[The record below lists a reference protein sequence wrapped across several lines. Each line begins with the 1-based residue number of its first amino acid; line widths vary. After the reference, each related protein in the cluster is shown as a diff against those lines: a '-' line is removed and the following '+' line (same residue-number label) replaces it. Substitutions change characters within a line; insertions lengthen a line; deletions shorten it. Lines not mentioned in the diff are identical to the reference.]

1 MFEKHFDFVQ
11 TPFGKDIPASVLFSS
26 RAFRELT
33 EKLRYAVERAQMMC
47 LTGDIGAGKSTAIRA
62 VAQQL
67 SSALFKFIY
76 VPNPVMMIREMYR
89 DLLRE
94 LQINPPWATS
104 DSRRLLRETFCS
116 LRQEGQIPVLVI
128 DEAHCLSPAAL
139 EELRMLTNF
148 EMDAYPVFSLIL
160 SGHPELSRIL
170 SRRGNEALSQRL
182 TLRYH
187 LIGLDKQ
194 ETKDYVAYHTKLAGA
209 ARPIFT
215 EDAIAHLFQ
224 FSQGIP
230 RRINALALRG
240 LETAYLQG
248 VQIVDGNIMELV
260 TSETIY

>member
-1 MFEKHFDFVQ
+1 MFEKHFGFTQ
-11 TPFGKDIPASVLFSS
+11 TPFGKDIPTSALFSS
-26 RAFRELT
+26 RAYRELT
-33 EKLRYAVERAQMMC
+33 EKLRYAIERAQMMC
-47 LTGDIGAGKSTAIRA
+47 LTGDIGAGKSTAIRT

-76 VPNPVMMIREMYR
+76 VPNPVMVTREIYR

-94 LQINPPWATS
+94 LQIDPPWATS
-104 DSRRLLRETFCS
+104 EARRRLRETFYS

-128 DEAHCLSPAAL
+128 DEAHSLSPSVL

-160 SGHPELSRIL
+160 SGHPELSRTL
-170 SRRGNEALSQRL
+170 ARRGNEALAQRL

-187 LIGLDKQ
+187 LIGLDRE
-194 ETKDYVAYHTKLAGA
+194 ETKAYVAHHIKLAGVV
-209 ARPIFT
+209 RPIFT
-215 EDAIAHLFQ
+215 EDAVAHLFQ

-240 LETAYLQG
+240 LEVAYLQG
-248 VQIVDGNIMELV
+248 AQTVDGGIMEMV